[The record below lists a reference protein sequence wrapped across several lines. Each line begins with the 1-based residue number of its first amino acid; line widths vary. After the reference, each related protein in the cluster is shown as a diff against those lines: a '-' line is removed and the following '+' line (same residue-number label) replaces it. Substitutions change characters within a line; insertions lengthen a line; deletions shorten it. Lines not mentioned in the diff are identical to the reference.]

1 MPDAPAPPSPHDLVA
16 VLHVLR
22 LRGLV
27 ETDPLAA
34 SSGLDHEALTSVLG
48 NLADSELV
56 KRRDGRMP
64 GWMLTPV
71 GRERHAQM
79 LATAISHAGIDL
91 DAVTQ
96 QYADFIGMNQA
107 VKVVCSRWQD
117 NRDHA
122 ATATEVRELAAR
134 AVTVTDALA
143 GLIPWFRTYSP
154 RLSGAAERFIAGDQ
168 DALTKPLTDSFHDV
182 WMELHQDLLLTLAR
196 ERSDSDGV

>member
-1 MPDAPAPPSPHDLVA
+1 MSDASAPPSPHDLVA

-27 ETDPLAA
+27 ETDALAD
-34 SSGLDHEALTSVLG
+34 SSGLDSDSLAVVLDH
-48 NLADSELV
+48 LSSDELV

-71 GRERHAQM
+71 GRERHAHM

-96 QYADFIGMNQA
+96 QYSDFIGLNQY
-107 VKVVCSRWQD
+107 VKETCSRWQD
-117 NRDHA
+117 DRDHA
-122 ATATEVRELAAR
+122 ATVTEVTELAGR
-134 AVTVTDALA
+134 TLVVSDALA
-143 GLIPWFRTYSP
+143 ELIPWFRTYSP
-154 RLSGAAERFIAGDQ
+154 RLNGAAERFVAGDL
-168 DALTKPLTDSFHDV
+168 DALTRPLTDSFHDV

-196 ERSDSDGV
+196 ERSDSDGH